1 MKPDITTPGAEVGER
16 WSSPA
21 YLVFA
26 ATGTAAGL
34 GALWLFPSL
43 VRQYGGGAFVL
54 AYLAAM
60 LLVGL
65 PWLLAELSLGR
76 IGGADPLRALAALHR
91 HEPSWSWAGLPIAVT
106 GALALSA
113 CGVFGGWALDV
124 AWNGLAGIAGA
135 ADRGTLPLG
144 PLAGQAL
151 FLAVTAAIVASG
163 MRRGVERALRW
174 IVPALFA
181 LLLALVSFAMVTSDR
196 FGQSVALL
204 GVADFSRLGASGM
217 VAALGLALLTVA
229 AGCGVMPGLGA
240 HACRTT
246 SLAQVAVAV
255 IVMDMVVALLAA
267 LAIFPVVLAAG
278 TGPGDGLDLL
288 FVTLPP
294 AFAGTAGGG
303 PLAVVFFSCVVLAA
317 LAAAVSLLVPVVHAL
332 RGRLRWRRPAAAAA
346 LAAGC
351 WALGAGALLLGS

>member
-1 MKPDITTPGAEVGER
+1 MNPDVITPGAEVAER

-65 PWLLAELSLGR
+65 PLLLAELSLGR
-76 IGGADPLRALAALHR
+76 ISGADPLRAIAALQR
-91 HEPSWSWAGLPIAVT
+91 HGPSWSWAGLPIALT

-113 CGVFGGWALDV
+113 CGVFGGWALDF
-124 AWNGLAGIAGA
+124 AWAGIAGQ
-135 ADRGTLPLG
+135 ADHGTLPLG

-204 GVADFSRLGASGM
+204 GAADFSRLGASGL

-229 AGCGVMPGLGA
+229 AGCGVMLGLGA

-303 PLAVVFFSCVVLAA
+303 PLAAAFFSCVVLAA
-317 LAAAVSLLVPVVHAL
+317 LATAVSLLVPVTHAL
-332 RGRLRWRRPAAAAA
+332 RGRLHWRRSAAAAA

-351 WALGAGALLLGS
+351 WALGAGALLLGSWP

>member
-1 MKPDITTPGAEVGER
+1 MNPDITTPGVEVADR

-21 YLVFA
+21 YLVLA
-26 ATGTAAGL
+26 ATGSAAGL

-43 VRQYGGGAFVL
+43 VRQHGGGAFVL

-60 LLVGL
+60 LLVGW
-65 PWLLAELSLGR
+65 PLLMVELSLGR
-76 IGGADPLRALAALHR
+76 LGGGDPLRALAVLHR
-91 HEPSWSWAGLPIAVT
+91 HGAPRPWTGLPVALT
-106 GALALSA
+106 GTLALSA
-113 CGVFGGWALDV
+113 CGVFGGWALAFACGGV
-124 AWNGLAGIAGA
+124 AGQAH
-135 ADRGTLPLG
+135 DSTLPLG

-151 FLAVTAAIVASG
+151 FLAVTAAIVSSG

-174 IVPALFA
+174 IVPALLA
-181 LLLALVSFAMVTSDR
+181 LLLALVCFAMVTSDR

-204 GVADFSRLGASGM
+204 GVADFSRLGAAGL

-240 HACRTT
+240 HACRST
-246 SLAQVAVAV
+246 SLAHVAVAV
-255 IVMDMVVALLAA
+255 IAMDIVVALLAA

-278 TGPGDGLDLL
+278 TVPADGLGLL

-303 PLAVVFFSCVVLAA
+303 PLAAAFFSCVVLAA
-317 LAAAVSLLVPVVHAL
+317 LATAVSLLVPVVHAL
-332 RGRLRWRRPAAAAA
+332 RDRMRWRRPAAAMM

-351 WALGAGALLLGS
+351 WALGAGALLLGSRA